1 MKEYN
6 QLERITEKLY
16 LHKLKRFPRLVNKL
30 DIYDKLKEFAFKV
43 DEILD
48 DYSNG
53 IHLKY
58 SSEEIYKLYNDISSY
73 MYHSDPNIYD
83 YSYYLIENF
92 PKEIIRDTRINLIL
106 DGNPHQ
112 TRVLK

>member
-1 MKEYN
+1 MK
-6 QLERITEKLY
+6 ERITEKLY

-43 DEILD
+43 DEILY

-53 IHLKY
+53 IQLKY

-106 DGNPHQ
+106 DGNPYQ